1 MVGHLTPSANPTG
14 IRPVEETSPQIHLEQ
29 RDEGGRP
36 LPRSMAGQPR
46 RAQRKSWFVL
56 LLAVGLLQAPILAQA
71 MVVDVGTPLEEGIET
86 NFGGRSLLVEELTTT
101 WCVSCAEI
109 DPYLVGVADSHG
121 SRIALMAYHPNDG
134 QDAFAPEA
142 AQHRIERL
150 RANNADLPGTPTF
163 MVEGGFYRT
172 GTDAWVD
179 VQRDILDEEVT
190 RQTYTKLKFTIQQQ
204 GTMITASISGFE
216 GHASNGSQLTFL
228 LLEHGKEVP
237 KDTINPGEATR
248 DRVVIGTSECLIAN
262 NSVTTTLGLVE
273 ATASTGCTS
282 DFSIQFEALDSFSV
296 VLIHEQAYNSLEQR
310 EDLGSFGALEFA
322 YRGRSVD
329 DAWNPV
335 WIVLATAVATGLLI
349 FQKRET
355 KDDK

>member
-1 MVGHLTPSANPTG
+1 
-14 IRPVEETSPQIHLEQ
+14 
-29 RDEGGRP
+29 
-36 LPRSMAGQPR
+36 
-46 RAQRKSWFVL
+46 
-56 LLAVGLLQAPILAQA
+56 
-71 MVVDVGTPLEEGIET
+71 
-86 NFGGRSLLVEELTTT
+86 
-101 WCVSCAEI
+101 
-109 DPYLVGVADSHG
+109 
-121 SRIALMAYHPNDG
+121 
-134 QDAFAPEA
+134 
-142 AQHRIERL
+142 
-150 RANNADLPGTPTF
+150 
-163 MVEGGFYRT
+163 
-172 GTDAWVD
+172 
-179 VQRDILDEEVT
+179 
-190 RQTYTKLKFTIQQQ
+190 
-204 GTMITASISGFE
+204 MITASISGFE

-228 LLEHGKEVP
+228 LLEHGKAVP

-273 ATASTGCTS
+273 ATASTACTS

-296 VLIHEQAYNSLEQR
+296 VLIHEQAFSSLEQR

-355 KDDK
+355 KDGK